1 MRVLL
6 TRPLAEA
13 ERTAE
18 ALRAL
23 GHQPV
28 MAPLL
33 LIEPIADARIGPG
46 PFAAVLMTSGNAAR
60 AIAGHPDV
68 RSLLALDCYAV
79 GSQTAA
85 AARAA
90 GFRTVEAAD
99 GDGGDLARLIGSRL
113 GDRDRPLL
121 YLAGEDRA
129 RDMAAE
135 LSPYALRLELAVVY
149 RAVAAQRFAPEI
161 AAALRDGQLDAALHF
176 SRRSTAIF
184 IDCIRAAGAEAAA
197 ARMMHVCL
205 SANAAEPL
213 AAINVKSI
221 LVAQKRDEPSMLA
234 LLSAS

>member
-1 MRVLL
+1 MRVLV
-6 TRPLAEA
+6 TRPLPEA
-13 ERTAE
+13 ERTAD

-23 GHQPV
+23 GHEPV

-33 LIEPIADARIGPG
+33 AIEPIADARIGSG

-60 AIAGHPDV
+60 AIAGHQDI

-79 GSQTAA
+79 GSQTAL

-90 GFRTVEAAD
+90 GFRTVDAAD
-99 GDGGDLARLIGSRL
+99 GDGGDLARLIGAKL
-113 GDRDRPLL
+113 GDRDEPLL

-135 LSPYALRLELAVVY
+135 LSPYGLRLELAVVY
-149 RAVAAQRFAPEI
+149 RALAAQHFAAEI
-161 AAALRDGQLDAALHF
+161 AAALRDGQLDIAMHY

-184 IDCIRAAGAEAAA
+184 VDCVRAAGLEAAA
-197 ARMMHVCL
+197 AHMTHVCL
-205 SANAAEPL
+205 SASAAEPL